1 MKRHAVVS
9 LVGAAVLL
17 AGCSTTVPGS
27 PVADP
32 SGVPK
37 PDTGSY
43 ATAPRQLGAM
53 TEKMHIA
60 AEAFRMVE
68 IIPLA
73 SEVDPAL
80 RYGGRPSVGRI
91 ESTVKMAFGDGVA
104 TAVGG
109 MEVGAYISAD
119 DKAPGS
125 DAKSSRSLITGL
137 FRFKDEAAARAAVAN
152 PAVLS
157 PDKAFGSETPRPKKA
172 ETVPGYSEATAYSK
186 SAGDSTS
193 RVGLLASGRYVIGAW
208 TNSSVDLIKKYFDL
222 QVKSLAGFVPT
233 PVDKFS
239 TLTRA
244 DEDLLRYTLVEES
257 PTVFETTYSPRG
269 FAPFASDTTGALAD
283 FAATGVDRIAN
294 ADNVVYRA
302 RDAAGAAHLADRFIA
317 ENTRFYPGGESSTVR
332 GVPGGRCRSFPQYT
346 GSKDKRTYCVVPVG
360 RYLAEVSDMQDARAK
375 QALGASYLILQQ
387 AK

>member
-1 MKRHAVVS
+1 MLRKPLCA
-9 LVGAAVLL
+9 LGAAVLL
-17 AGCSTTVPGS
+17 AGCSTTVPGT

-43 ATAPRQLGAM
+43 ATAPRQLGSM
-53 TEKMHIA
+53 TEKMQIA

-91 ESTVKMAFGDGVA
+91 GTTVKSTFGDGVGV
-104 TAVGG
+104 AVTD

-125 DAKSSRSLITGL
+125 DATSSRSLITGV
-137 FRFKDEAAARAAVAN
+137 FRFKDESAARAAAAN
-152 PAVLS
+152 PVILS
-157 PDKAFGSETPRPKKA
+157 PDKGFASDAPTPKKP
-172 ETVPGYSEATAYSK
+172 ETIPGYSEATGYSK
-186 SAGDSTS
+186 TIGDSSS
-193 RVGLLASGRYVIGAW
+193 RVGVLASGRYVIVAW

-222 QVKSLAGFVPT
+222 QVKSLVGFVPT

-239 TLTRA
+239 TLPRK
-244 DEDLLRYTLVEES
+244 DEDLLRLTLVEQS

-269 FAPFASDTTGALAD
+269 FAAFAADTTGAVGD
-283 FAATGVDRIAN
+283 FEATGVDRIAN
-294 ADNVVYRA
+294 AGNVVYRA
-302 RDAAGAAHLADRFIA
+302 RDAAGASKLADAFVA
-317 ENTRFYPGGESSTVR
+317 ENTRFYPTSTSFTVR
-332 GVPGGRCRSFPQYT
+332 GVPGGRCLSYPQYT

-360 RYLAEVSDMQDARAK
+360 RYLAEVSDMQETRAK
-375 QALGASYLILQQ
+375 QALGASYLILRQ